1 MVGVDD
7 DLLLASERIRL
18 RLKAEAAELGRFV
31 DELSALTAQLVEDT
45 RGGEGDDDD
54 AASE

>member
-7 DLLLASERIRL
+7 ELLLASERIRL
-18 RLKAEAAELGRFV
+18 RLKAEAAVLGRFV

-45 RGGEGDDDD
+45 RGGERDDDD